1 MNKIYKNIKEE
12 NLNKIAK
19 EISFFLKGFF
29 EKNNRACILFLKGD
43 LGAGKTTFTKELGK
57 ALEIKEDII
66 SPTFILRKDYE
77 NLIHVDGYRF
87 EKEYEGKSL
96 ALDIELDKKDKVIVI
111 EWPER
116 FVNAI
121 NLKPDFTISFEHK
134 SENERD
140 IFVEIH

>member
-1 MNKIYKNIKEE
+1 MNKKYQNIKQE
-12 NLNKIAK
+12 NLKDVAEEVFNL
-19 EISFFLKGFF
+19 LKDFF
-29 EKNNRACILFLKGD
+29 EKNKRACVLFLKGD

-57 ALEIKEDII
+57 LLKIKEDII

-77 NLIHVDGYRF
+77 NMIHVDGYRF
-87 EKEYEGKSL
+87 SNPEEGKSL

-134 SENERD
+134 SEYERD